1 MKGNNSLLSILMAYP
16 TLRTARKVLL
26 STISQPLT
34 MKTVFFHTTLGFVVK
49 EQELSQNRAKC
60 RLDEVLR
67 AQQLKRVLMKR
78 NEFINKKKLDLDYF
92 TEL

>member
-60 RLDEVLR
+60 RGLDEVLR
-67 AQQLKRVLMKR
+67 AQQLKKSSY
-78 NEFINKKKLDLDYF
+78 EA
-92 TEL
+92 E